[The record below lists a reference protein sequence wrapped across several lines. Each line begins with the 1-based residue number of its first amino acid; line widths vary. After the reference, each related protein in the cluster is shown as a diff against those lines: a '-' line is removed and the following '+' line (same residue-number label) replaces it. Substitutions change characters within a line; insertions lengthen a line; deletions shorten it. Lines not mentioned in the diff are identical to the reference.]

1 MNMRLAGEL
10 ELAIDRYNDEVKETE
25 YIYWWDVVNE
35 ISDWSD
41 DLEVIR
47 TIIAIDCET
56 NKLKSRRAAGL

>member
-10 ELAIDRYNDEVKETE
+10 ELAIDRYNDEVEETE